1 VSGDNGRSGDSG
13 TGWYK
18 EVVAD
23 LRRTVEAQA
32 VRTAPCSHNP
42 FKKKQSGFLGRLLVV
57 GVLGAA
63 VAVLAGRGPEPVV
76 AAADPSPV
84 ARGKYLVDAIGCDD
98 CHSPKKMGKNGP
110 EIDPAR
116 RLSGHP
122 AGSNLPAPPPVANG
136 PWIATAAWDLTA
148 WSGPW
153 GVSYAF
159 NLTPDENTGLGSW
172 SEETFVQAIRTG
184 RHMGV
189 ARPILP
195 PMPWTVYR
203 NLSDGIS
210 RPSTRTCARSRPSTT
225 ACRSRS

>member
-1 VSGDNGRSGDSG
+1 MRGSLRGVRDGFPKLAVVTALGVSLFLAIPRGSQP
-13 TGWYK
+13 
-18 EVVAD
+18 VAI
-23 LRRTVEAQA
+23 
-32 VRTAPCSHNP
+32 
-42 FKKKQSGFLGRLLVV
+42 
-57 GVLGAA
+57 AA
-63 VAVLAGRGPEPVV
+63 N
-76 AAADPSPV
+76 ADPV

-98 CHSPKKMGKNGP
+98 CHSPKKMGPAGP
-110 EIDPAR
+110 EVDFTR

-122 AGSNLPAPPPVANG
+122 EGSNLPAPPAVANS

-159 NLTPDENTGLGSW
+159 NLTPDENTGIGSW

-189 ARPILP
+189 SRPILP

-203 NLSDGIS
+203 NLSDEDLKAVYAYLRSIPPVKNRVPEPLIVEPPAQVAS
-210 RPSTRTCARSRPSTT
+210 R
-225 ACRSRS
+225 